1 MKVAIYARVSSDRQ
15 AEKELS
21 IPAQVKA
28 IQQYCLEKEWTIT
41 HQFIEKGRSAK
52 TDERPEFQKMI
63 ALAKRSNRPF
73 DAVVVHK
80 FDRFSRK
87 RDDHVIYKALLNQ
100 HGVKVISVTEQTQ
113 AETPQDMLLE
123 GMLEVISEFFNANL
137 AVEVRKGMTQNAKQ
151 GYNNGGTPPY
161 GYRTEHLALGHQ
173 KTKAVWVLGPREEIE
188 TIRWMFHQ
196 YAYENMGYKKIASML
211 NDQGVPTQKG
221 GKWSATTVRA
231 MIHNESY
238 LGRKIWNKQDYQT
251 KGNKWRDRSEWVITE
266 NAHPAIINEELF
278 NRCQQKAKERHNG
291 GGVVHREIQ
300 GKKSSP
306 FWLRGIFCCDKCGS
320 RMVGNST
327 ATTKKYGGQRY
338 YVCGGY
344 MRKGKEFCPYV
355 SWRKERIEQIV
366 TNKLRSVLLRL
377 TFDNQ
382 LEEEI
387 RKYHSDANKYVW
399 AEKTNLESEVAYL
412 DRRISQLEE
421 ELKSGVGK
429 VYYVDMLGDL
439 KGELVVKQSEL
450 DKIKESYSEL
460 DLSEETLKSL
470 MHDIRVMIGML
481 DDEVQNPQLMNEY
494 VKKFV
499 SEITVHRETKQVH
512 VTLELREQEKILY
525 QKINVSQYF

>member
-1 MKVAIYARVSSDRQ
+1 MKVALYVRVSSDRQ

-28 IQQYCLEKEWTIT
+28 IQQYCLEKGWIIVNE
-41 HQFIEKGRSAK
+41 FIEKGKSAK
-52 TDERPEFQKMI
+52 TDDRPEFQKMI

-100 HGVKVISVTEQTQ
+100 CGVKVISVTEQTE

-137 AVEVRKGMTQNAKQ
+137 ATEVRKGMTQNAKQ

-161 GYRTEHLALGHQ
+161 GYRTEHMAMGSQ

-196 YAYENMGYKKIASML
+196 YAYENVGYKKIASML
-211 NDQGVPTQKG
+211 NEREVPTQKG
-221 GKWSATTVRA
+221 GKWSATTVRS

-238 LGRKIWNKQDYQT
+238 IGRKIWNKQDYQT
-251 KGNKWRDRSEWVITE
+251 RGKKWRDRSEWIITE

-278 NRCQQKAKERHNG
+278 NRCQQKANERHNG
-291 GGVVHREIQ
+291 GGVTHLEAQV
-300 GKKSSP
+300 KKSSP
-306 FWLRGIFCCDKCGS
+306 FWLRGVFYCDKCGS
-320 RMVGNST
+320 RMVGNVS
-327 ATTKKYGGQRY
+327 ATTKKYGGQKY

-344 MRKGKEFCPYV
+344 MRKGKEFCAYL

-387 RKYHSDANKYVW
+387 RKYHSDANKHVLL
-399 AEKTNLESEVAYL
+399 ESSNLESEITYL
-412 DRRISQLEE
+412 TRRISQLED
-421 ELKSGVGK
+421 ELKAGAGK
-429 VYYVDMLGDL
+429 SYYADMLQDL
-439 KGELVVKQSEL
+439 QNDLTAKQDELNNVKMSYREWELPDTLLQS
-450 DKIKESYSEL
+450 I
-460 DLSEETLKSL
+460 TN
-470 MHDIRVMIGML
+470 DIRVMIGML
-481 DDEVQNPQLMNEY
+481 DDEMQNPQLMNEY
-494 VKKFV
+494 IRKFV
-499 SEITVHRETKQVH
+499 SNITVHRETKRVHMTVKLGDEEQV
-512 VTLELREQEKILY
+512 LY
-525 QKINVSQYF
+525 QKMVVVDWQ